1 MLNSAMVVMFMSVQ
15 SVWCTLNSAMLFMFK
30 CIESVKHKVY

>member
-15 SVWCTLNSAMLFMFK
+15 SVWCILNSAMLFMFMSV
-30 CIESVKHKVY
+30 ENVKHKVY